1 MNCGCLRRKVFTLR
15 AALHQS
21 PLTHS
26 AAYVRVHSLPNR
38 VPQFTMYVGTLAQNC
53 CFSCRGRRLIALAAV
68 APQVTLPL
76 VTIDKKNLESSLK
89 SDLLYEA
96 RISCSLTKTNHCPN
110 FCTPKG
116 RQASYFLSPTAY
128 RYVAW

>member
-26 AAYVRVHSLPNR
+26 AAYVRVHSLPNLPNR
-38 VPQFTMYVGTLAQNC
+38 VPQFAIYLDLGTLAQNRR
-53 CFSCRGRRLIALAAV
+53 FSCRGRPLIALAAV

-76 VTIDKKNLESSLK
+76 GTIDIKKKLESSLK

-96 RISCSLTKTNHCPN
+96 RISCSLTKTHHCPS
-110 FCTPKG
+110 FYTPKR
-116 RQASYFLSPTAY
+116 RQAS
-128 RYVAW
+128 